1 MSDRALGSERE
12 YMEIVQLSWCLV
24 YSQEWVSMQSET
36 VWVETV
42 VMTCDGIFRSLS
54 VTSLHLWLSA
64 SLRWLPSPTI
74 PSLDH
79 VRSSHGGE
87 SI

>member
-12 YMEIVQLSWCLV
+12 YGNSAVILV
-24 YSQEWVSMQSET
+24 LGSSQEWVSMQSET

>member
-1 MSDRALGSERE
+1 MSDLKGN
-12 YMEIVQLSWCLV
+12 MEIVQVSWCLV

-42 VMTCDGIFRSLS
+42 VMPCDGFFRSLS